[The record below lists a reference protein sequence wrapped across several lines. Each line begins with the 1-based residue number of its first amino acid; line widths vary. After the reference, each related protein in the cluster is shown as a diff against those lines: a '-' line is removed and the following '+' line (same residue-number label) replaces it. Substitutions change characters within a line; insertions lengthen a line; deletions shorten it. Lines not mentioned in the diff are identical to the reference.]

1 MKGKQKTT
9 QKNFKLIKIKKD
21 TYKELLNLINSIEKK
36 QPYLKG
42 VVSFEVVIK
51 ILLLKNKIKL
61 SKHTYL
67 KKDLRKLK
75 KEGLK

>member
-21 TYKELLNLINSIEKK
+21 TYEELLNLISLMENK

-42 VVSFEVVIK
+42 VISFEVIIK
-51 ILLLKNKIKL
+51 MLLLKNKIKL
-61 SKHTYL
+61 SKYNYL
-67 KKDLRKLK
+67 KRVLK
-75 KEGLK
+75 